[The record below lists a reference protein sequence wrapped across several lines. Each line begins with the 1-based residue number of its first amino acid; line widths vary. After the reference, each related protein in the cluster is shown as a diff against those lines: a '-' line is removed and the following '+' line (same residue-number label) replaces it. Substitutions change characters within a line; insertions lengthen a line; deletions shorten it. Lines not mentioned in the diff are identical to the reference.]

1 MTASAAPQPAN
12 NPEIMP
18 GDTIFVERTGLVY
31 VVGDVARPGGFPMD
45 HDQQLSIL
53 QAVALAQGTLPTAA
67 KSSAKLI
74 RTTAQ
79 GRQEIPLN
87 LKKILQ
93 SKETDIAMQDNDILF
108 VPSSAT
114 KAALK
119 DIEAALPTAA
129 SATIYRLP

>member
-1 MTASAAPQPAN
+1 
-12 NPEIMP
+12 
-18 GDTIFVERTGLVY
+18 
-31 VVGDVARPGGFPMD
+31 
-45 HDQQLSIL
+45 
-53 QAVALAQGTLPTAA
+53 VALAQGTLPTAA
-67 KSSAKLI
+67 KSSARLI